1 MSQYQFETQNRLALS
16 GKRFFVTY
24 KIRADSLSHAQERAQ
39 DICVEQTVEFP
50 AELVPAHIVA
60 QGMMGKIESLDA
72 ASPNFYTAKISYAVE
87 AASGELTQLLNVIFG
102 NISIKPGI
110 QIQDLKLEECLLK
123 FIKGPRFGVVGLRER
138 LNIYNRPMICSA
150 LKPMGLSAEDLSV
163 LAGQFAKGGVDLIK
177 DDHGLANQEFSKFEE
192 RVEKCQ
198 KAIAKNN
205 PESVYLPNITAPLG
219 QVRERALF
227 AKAQGCKAL
236 LISPMLVGW
245 DAVRALSEDNEIDL
259 PIMAHPAFIGSL
271 VTSPENGMTHRVLF
285 GTMMRLMGA
294 DISVYPN
301 FGGRFAFSK
310 EECLD
315 IVRGCSEELSGLAPI
330 FPCPGGGMTFQ
341 NVPEMLKVYGN
352 DVIYLMGGG
361 LFRRGIDLVQN
372 TRELKSLVVGN

>member
-1 MSQYQFETQNRLALS
+1 MSKYQFATQNQLMLS

-24 KIRADSLSHAQERAQ
+24 KIKADSMALAQERAQ

-50 AELVPAHIVA
+50 ADLVPNHIVN
-60 QGMMGKIESLDA
+60 QGMIGKIESLDPA
-72 ASPNFYTAKISYAVE
+72 APGFFLAKISYAVE
-87 AASGELTQLLNVIFG
+87 SASGEFTQLLNVLFG

-110 QIQDLKLEECLLK
+110 QIQDIKLEESLLK
-123 FIKGPRFGVVGLRER
+123 FIKGPRFGVKGLRER
-138 LNIYNRPMICSA
+138 LNIFNRPMICSA
-150 LKPMGLSAEDLSV
+150 LKPMGLSADDLAV
-163 LAGQFAKGGVDLIK
+163 LAGQFAQGGVDLIK
-177 DDHGLANQEFSKFEE
+177 DDHGLANQEFSKFEQ

-198 KAIAKNN
+198 KAIGKNN
-205 PESVYLPNITAPLG
+205 PDSVYLPNITAPMG
-219 QVRERALF
+219 QVRDRALF

-245 DAVRALSEDNEIDL
+245 DTLRALSEDKEIDL

-315 IVRGCSEELSGLAPI
+315 IVRGCSEELSGLASI

-341 NVPEMLKVYGN
+341 NVSDMLKVYGN

-361 LFRRGIDLVQN
+361 LFRRGTDLVQN
-372 TRELKSLVVGN
+372 TRELRSLVIGT